1 MARPKEFDPRTA
13 LSAAVQVF
21 WRNGYEKTSLDEL
34 MAAMQVGRQ
43 SLYDT
48 FGDKRELYLSAL
60 EAYRD
65 STQAAM
71 QRLFGSGHPLRD
83 CFAALLFGIVNESRA
98 DHRRGCLLLSANLE
112 RNLDDR
118 QIAHLVKTN
127 QAEVE
132 AIFENAL
139 RKAQRGGELAPGKD
153 AGALA
158 RFFVATIQGMR
169 STARELQSRR
179 PRTGGSHGA
188 VDPGLIFFA
197 YSGLPSLFNAGP
209 IRQP

>member
-21 WRNGYEKTSLDEL
+21 WRNGYEKTSLDDL

-60 EAYRD
+60 EEYRD

-71 QRLFGSGHPLRD
+71 RGLFASGHPVRD
-83 CFAALLFGIVNESRA
+83 CFGTLLLGIVNESRA
-98 DHRRGCLLLSANLE
+98 EHQQGCLLLSANLE
-112 RNLDDR
+112 RNLDDKE
-118 QIAHLVKTN
+118 IAHLVKTN

-139 RKAQRGGELAPGKD
+139 RRAQRSGELAPDKH

-158 RFFVATIQGMR
+158 RFFLATIQGMR
-169 STARELQSRR
+169 STARASSNRAALEQVARVALS
-179 PRTGGSHGA
+179 TLG
-188 VDPGLIFFA
+188 
-197 YSGLPSLFNAGP
+197 
-209 IRQP
+209 

>member
-1 MARPKEFDPRTA
+1 ME
-13 LSAAVQVF
+13 VF
-21 WRNGYEKTSLDEL
+21 WRNGYEKTSLDDL

-71 QRLFGSGHPLRD
+71 RRLFASGHPLRD

-98 DHRRGCLLLSANLE
+98 DHERGCLLLSANLE
-112 RNLDDR
+112 RALDDK

-132 AIFENAL
+132 AIFEDAL
-139 RKAQRGGELAPGKD
+139 RRAQRTGELVADKD

-158 RFFVATIQGMR
+158 RFFLATIQGMR
-169 STARELQSRR
+169 ATARASSNR
-179 PRTGGSHGA
+179 A
-188 VDPGLIFFA
+188 GLEQVARVALSI
-197 YSGLPSLFNAGP
+197 LD
-209 IRQP
+209 

>member
-21 WRNGYEKTSLDEL
+21 WRNGYEKTSLDDL
-34 MAAMQVGRQ
+34 VAAMQVGRQ

-71 QRLFGSGHPLRD
+71 RRLFASGQPLRD

-98 DHRRGCLLLSANLE
+98 DHQQGCLLLSANLE
-112 RNLDDR
+112 RSLDDK
-118 QIAHLVKTN
+118 QIARVVKTN

-139 RKAQRGGELAPGKD
+139 RRAQRCGELAPDKD

-158 RFFVATIQGMR
+158 RFFLATIQGMR
-169 STARELQSRR
+169 STARVSSNRAALEQVARVALS
-179 PRTGGSHGA
+179 TL
-188 VDPGLIFFA
+188 D
-197 YSGLPSLFNAGP
+197 
-209 IRQP
+209 

>member
-83 CFAALLFGIVNESRA
+83 CFAALVFGIVNESRA
-98 DHRRGCLLLSANLE
+98 DHRRGCLP
-112 RNLDDR
+112 
-118 QIAHLVKTN
+118 
-127 QAEVE
+127 
-132 AIFENAL
+132 L
-139 RKAQRGGELAPGKD
+139 RA
-153 AGALA
+153 
-158 RFFVATIQGMR
+158 
-169 STARELQSRR
+169 
-179 PRTGGSHGA
+179 
-188 VDPGLIFFA
+188 DPGRDLA
-197 YSGLPSLFNAGP
+197 DQQNDPLVQKNHDQA
-209 IRQP
+209 

>member
-21 WRNGYEKTSLDEL
+21 WRNGYEKTSLDDL
-34 MAAMQVGRQ
+34 VAAMQVGRQ

-71 QRLFGSGHPLRD
+71 RRLFASGQPLRD

-98 DHRRGCLLLSANLE
+98 DHQQGCLLLSANLE
-112 RNLDDR
+112 RSLDDK
-118 QIAHLVKTN
+118 QIARVVKTN

-139 RKAQRGGELAPGKD
+139 RRAQRCGELAPDKD

-158 RFFVATIQGMR
+158 RFFLATIQGMR
-169 STARELQSRR
+169 STARVSSNRAALEQVAHVALS
-179 PRTGGSHGA
+179 TL
-188 VDPGLIFFA
+188 D
-197 YSGLPSLFNAGP
+197 
-209 IRQP
+209 